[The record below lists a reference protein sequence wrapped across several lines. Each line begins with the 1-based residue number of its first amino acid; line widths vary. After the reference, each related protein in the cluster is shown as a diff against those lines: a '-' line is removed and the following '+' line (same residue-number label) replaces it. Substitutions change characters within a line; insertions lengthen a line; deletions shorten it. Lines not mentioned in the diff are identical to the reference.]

1 MNIFPDSVYVV
12 KPALHLT
19 GEIWLGIKMYKCLAR
34 RTGMWPSHMD
44 AFHLNGGGRSRE
56 WVGEKQRGSAREGQ
70 RARMHKQAIG
80 SEAPEAPWMPTC
92 MQSHFSR
99 VWLCATL
106 WTVAHQAPLSMEFS
120 GQEYWSGLP
129 FPSPGDL
136 RDPGIEPV
144 SLTSPAL
151 ADGFFTT
158 SATWMSRMKIS
169 SYFVSQK
176 PGLDPF
182 PWVPAGTFSA

>member
-1 MNIFPDSVYVV
+1 MFGQKNWYAA
-12 KPALHLT
+12 KPYGCLPSRRW
-19 GEIWLGIKMYKCLAR
+19 GEEQR
-34 RTGMWPSHMD
+34 V
-44 AFHLNGGGRSRE
+44 N
-56 WVGEKQRGSAREGQ
+56 GEKQRGSAREGQ
-70 RARMHKQAIG
+70 RARMHKRATG

-92 MQSHFSR
+92 MPSCFSL

-106 WTVAHQAPLSMEFS
+106 WTVAHQAPLSVGFS

-136 RDPGIEPV
+136 CDPGIEPV

-158 SATWMSRMKIS
+158 RATWMSRMKIS
-169 SYFVSQK
+169 SYFVSRK

>member
-1 MNIFPDSVYVV
+1 MFGQKNWYVAKPYGCFPSRRWGEEQGVSGWETEGQCQGGAEGQDAQTGNRVRGSWGTLDAHMHA
-12 KPALHLT
+12 KSLQSCLTLCDPMDRSLT
-19 GEIWLGIKMYKCLAR
+19 GYSVHGILQAQ
-34 RTGMWPSHMD
+34 
-44 AFHLNGGGRSRE
+44 ALE
-56 WVGEKQRGSAREGQ
+56 WVV
-70 RARMHKQAIG
+70 
-80 SEAPEAPWMPTC
+80 TC
-92 MQSHFSR
+92 
-99 VWLCATL
+99 
-106 WTVAHQAPLSMEFS
+106 P
-120 GQEYWSGLP
+120 P
-129 FPSPGDL
+129 PGYPP
-136 RDPGIEPV
+136 DPGIEPV